1 MKQLA
6 VIGVKNKRQTL
17 APIFPTKKAPSELV
31 LPGLSL
37 SRRLIHQ
44 IEDAVIGNAG
54 VLTKPHLAGTA
65 IAKTLTAIAGD
76 LGGQGRT
83 RLYSDQ
89 SICTLPI
96 LKGLLILTL
105 RATKGQLPVSCRDHG
120 KGAPEK

>member
-44 IEDAVIGNAG
+44 IEDAVIGNAS
-54 VLTKPHLAGTA
+54 VLAEPHFTGAA
-65 IAKTLTAIAGD
+65 VAESLTAI
-76 LGGQGRT
+76 
-83 RLYSDQ
+83 
-89 SICTLPI
+89 
-96 LKGLLILTL
+96 
-105 RATKGQLPVSCRDHG
+105 
-120 KGAPEK
+120 